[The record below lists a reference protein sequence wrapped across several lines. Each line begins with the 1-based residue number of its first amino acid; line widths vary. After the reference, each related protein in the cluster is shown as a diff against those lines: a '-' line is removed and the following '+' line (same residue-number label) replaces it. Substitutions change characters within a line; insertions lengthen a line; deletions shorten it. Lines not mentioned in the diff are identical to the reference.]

1 MCTIIVVIIV
11 KIIFIS
17 SFLFYCL
24 LCKHSF
30 PTNPNSITNCLN
42 FFLYYNLQLHCSCVA
57 ILILKQ
63 VVEKVETV
71 FKWWLWAV
79 SIPILIKS
87 YWNRKY
93 GSRDV
98 TMRPNSV
105 RSLKSIQK
113 YMKDLILTTQNYG
126 KPKIIFSFFW
136 TQWLNCTTNVL
147 TYFIFLF
154 SSNFFFRTYTSL
166 SHQCV

>member
-1 MCTIIVVIIV
+1 M
-11 KIIFIS
+11 
-17 SFLFYCL
+17 
-24 LCKHSF
+24 
-30 PTNPNSITNCLN
+30 
-42 FFLYYNLQLHCSCVA
+42 
-57 ILILKQ
+57 
-63 VVEKVETV
+63 
-71 FKWWLWAV
+71 WAV

-147 TYFIFLF
+147 AYSFFYSLQIFFSEHTHRFHINVFSILGALVLF
-154 SSNFFFRTYTSL
+154 WAFDHVNLVWVMMCEFSYSRAIYSRVERIEHRDDFEFRLNTDQST
-166 SHQCV
+166 

>member
-1 MCTIIVVIIV
+1 M
-11 KIIFIS
+11 
-17 SFLFYCL
+17 
-24 LCKHSF
+24 
-30 PTNPNSITNCLN
+30 
-42 FFLYYNLQLHCSCVA
+42 
-57 ILILKQ
+57 ILKQ

-126 KPKIIFSFFW
+126 KPKIIFSFF
-136 TQWLNCTTNVL
+136 
-147 TYFIFLF
+147 
-154 SSNFFFRTYTSL
+154 
-166 SHQCV
+166 